1 MGQTPMPIL
10 GRTST
15 MEADHYGHAGIDP
28 HDELG
33 WTPIVSSDHNGC
45 DGLDLDELGSHGW
58 VGPPRWGQARSPQ
71 QGWTPMMGLDLCG
84 HAEPHNGDGLEPHGQ
99 AGPPVV
105 LRWTP
110 MAPLVLHP

>member
-1 MGQTPMPIL
+1 
-10 GRTST
+10 
-15 MEADHYGHAGIDP
+15 MEADHYGHAEIDP

-58 VGPPRWGQARSPQ
+58 VGPPRWGRARSPQ

-84 HAEPHNGDGLEPHGQ
+84 HAEPPQWRWAGAPWPGWASCGPLLDLH
-99 AGPPVV
+99 GPPGPSS
-105 LRWTP
+105 LGQERGQR
-110 MAPLVLHP
+110 